1 MKKFYLQR
9 FGLENGVDTMF
20 LRLRYESFV
29 FFVGELFFVGESF
42 VFFVGESFVI
52 FVGES
57 FVFFVG
63 ESFVFVGEL
72 FRGREALA
80 LDS

>member
-42 VFFVGESFVI
+42 VF
-52 FVGES
+52 
-57 FVFFVG
+57 
-63 ESFVFVGEL
+63 VGEL